1 MTVEPQRV
9 RDFMTKSITTVT
21 TDTEVMRVI
30 NLLVQNN
37 VSGLMVVN
45 ESGELAGMVTERDC
59 IQIALQVGYF
69 DEVGGS
75 IADYM
80 STDIRV
86 VHPDDSLMDV
96 GELFASS
103 PFRQCPVI
111 KDGKLV
117 GLIRRKDVLRA
128 ITGGAWFSQQ

>member
-9 RDFMTKSITTVT
+9 RDFMTTSLITVT

-30 NLLVQNN
+30 NLLVQEN

-45 ESGELAGMVTERDC
+45 DSGEFVGMVTERDC

-80 STDIRV
+80 STDIHV

-96 GELFASS
+96 GELFANS

-111 KDGKLV
+111 ENDKLI
-117 GLIRRKDVLRA
+117 GLICRRDVLSA
-128 ITGGAWFSQQ
+128 ITGGAWFSQE

>member
-9 RDFMTKSITTVT
+9 RDFMTTSPITVT

-30 NLLVQNN
+30 NLLVQEN

-45 ESGELAGMVTERDC
+45 DSGEFVGMVTERDC

-80 STDIRV
+80 STDIHV
-86 VHPDDSLMDV
+86 VHPDDSLMAV
-96 GELFASS
+96 GELFAKS

-111 KDGKLV
+111 ENDKLI
-117 GLIRRKDVLRA
+117 GLICRRDVLSA
-128 ITGGAWFSQQ
+128 ITGGAWFSQE